1 MNPFQ
6 AIMGRFGAS
15 GQAGGQTATPMP
27 GGPFQAANSVIQRAQ
42 QLAHSFSNPQ
52 NMVQQFFPDAPAEI
66 RNDPNMLVDWLQQS
80 GKVNPQLV
88 QMARQMMGK

>member
-6 AIMGRFGAS
+6 AIMGRFGA
-15 GQAGGQTATPMP
+15 QTPMGGQTPVQTP
-27 GGPFQAANSVIQRAQ
+27 GGAFPAANSVIQRAQ
-42 QLAHSFSNPQ
+42 QLANSFRDPQ
-52 NMVQQFFPDAPAEI
+52 QMVQQFFPDAPAEI

-88 QMARQMMGK
+88 QIARQMTGR